1 MTQLVFSSAPQVTS
15 FLSIVASPHSD
26 TATVSV
32 RMGLLLLICV
42 NCRRCRLEISSPHDG
57 PHTSCLAQCL
67 LVLASRP
74 KEIFGGSE
82 KP

>member
-1 MTQLVFSSAPQVTS
+1 MTQSVFSSAPQVTS
-15 FLSIVASPHSD
+15 FLSVVASPHSA

-32 RMGLLLLICV
+32 RMGLLSLICV
-42 NCRRCRLEISSPHDG
+42 NCRRCRLEVSSPHDG
-57 PHTSCLAQCL
+57 PQASCLAQRR